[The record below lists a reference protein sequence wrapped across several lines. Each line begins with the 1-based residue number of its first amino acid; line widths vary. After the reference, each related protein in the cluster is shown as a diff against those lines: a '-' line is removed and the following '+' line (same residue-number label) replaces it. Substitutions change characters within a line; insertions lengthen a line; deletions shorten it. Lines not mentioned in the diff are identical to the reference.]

1 MIRTIAIAIALLT
14 AAPAFAVDLVDTH
27 SGAPS
32 IESAAAKDAAKPK
45 RKPIKAETS
54 DYLVVTLK
62 DALITSY

>member
-14 AAPAFAVDLVDTH
+14 AAPAFAVDQVDTH

-45 RKPIKAETS
+45 RKPIKADTS

-62 DALITSY
+62 EASITSY